1 MGVGAQFS
9 SDQFLSHV
17 RFFATPWTVAR
28 QASLSITISQSLLKL
43 MSIELVMPSNHFIL
57 CCPLILPPQSF
68 PASGSLPM
76 SQCFESGG
84 QSTGASVS
92 ASVLPT
98 NIQGWFPLGLTGLIS
113 LQSKELSGVFSST
126 IVWKHQ
132 LFCAQP
138 SLWSNSHIHTWL
150 LEKSQLWL

>member
-1 MGVGAQFS
+1 MLLQVVAFVVVQS
-9 SDQFLSHV
+9 LSCV
-17 RFFATPWTVAR
+17 QIFVTPWTTACK
-28 QASLSITISQSLLKL
+28 ASLSFTISQSMCKF
-43 MSIELVMPSNHFIL
+43 MSIEPVMPSKHPAITPFSSF
-57 CCPLILPPQSF
+57 PQSF
-68 PASGSLPM
+68 PASGSFPV
-76 SQCFESGG
+76 SWIFASGG
-84 QSTGASVS
+84 QRIRTS
-92 ASVLPT
+92 ASPSVHPT